1 MRSIRR
7 DGAGLETASF
17 PSPAQDYETGPVSL
31 DRHLIQHPTST
42 YILRAGSDA
51 LKEEGISAGDEL
63 VVDRALDA
71 RPGRVIVVVHE
82 GERRLGRFEVI
93 GGRAVLVTDLEE
105 IPLTADVE
113 PWGVATV
120 VLHHLPLGPDSS
132 AAAEQAAGQARGS
145 RGRTTSAELG
155 ADAGARD
162 G

>member
-1 MRSIRR
+1 MRSSRR
-7 DGAGLETASF
+7 DDVGLETASF

-51 LKEEGISAGDEL
+51 LKKMGISAGDEL
-63 VVDRALDA
+63 LVDRALSA

-93 GGRAVLVTDLEE
+93 GGRAVLVTDVEE

-120 VLHHLPLGPDSS
+120 VLHHLPLGPSS
-132 AAAEQAAGQARGS
+132 QPAQPAGARDI
-145 RGRTTSAELG
+145 RGHTTSAELG
-155 ADAGARD
+155 ADAGAKD